1 MADGDVGKSIVEN
14 VLGKP
19 SAGKPDGDGPGEGA
33 KKAQRDRLLEAVLG
47 AGVAFWQ
54 DADGIAYATIPAGE
68 GMGQQR
74 YRVRSRRFALMVRDL
89 YGRANQRQVGGMG
102 LVIPGS
108 VSDTALAE
116 TLPALE
122 AIALRG
128 PVWEPDVRAC
138 RWQGAVWLD
147 LGGPD
152 WRLVRVRAGSWQMVD
167 GADLPLVRPDGLRSL
182 PVPTPGP
189 DRDAT
194 LDKLRRLLN
203 IAPDRPQDFKLVVAW
218 LVAALYPT
226 GPYPVLALDGEQG
239 SGKSTACR
247 MLRRLVDPN
256 KADLRAPPRSEDDLI
271 VAALSARVVALDNV
285 SFIEADT
292 ADALCRLAT
301 GAGLSKRRL
310 YSDGDEH
317 LVAAC
322 RPVLLNG
329 IPSLLAR
336 GDLAD
341 RALAITLP
349 AILDALRRP
358 EEAVWQDFEAAAPA
372 ILALLLDALATAL
385 AGLPGLKLDRLPR
398 MADFARLACAAAP
411 AFGWTAKDMLDAIE
425 GNRADAVEAVIE
437 ADPVAVA
444 VRGFMEG
451 QHGRLWEGTASV
463 LLGIVN
469 ERAPIE
475 QQRERTFP
483 KDAAR
488 LSTRL
493 RRLAPALR
501 RGGWDVALPTGG
513 GRDGRTIRIK
523 PVLAGQPRQAAAPDL
538 GADDAGGFI

>member
-1 MADGDVGKSIVEN
+1 MTATAKQGAALPNGVRVVEDG
-14 VLGKP
+14 
-19 SAGKPDGDGPGEGA
+19 GPNEGA
-33 KKAQRDRLLEAVLG
+33 KTAQRDRLLEAVLG
-47 AGVAFWQ
+47 AGLTFWR
-54 DADGIAYATIPAGE
+54 DPDGTAYATLPACDTS
-68 GMGQQR
+68 GQQR
-74 YRVRSRRFALMVRDL
+74 YAVRSRRFALVVRAL
-89 YGRANQRQVGGMG
+89 YGRANQRSVGGRG

-116 TLPALE
+116 ALPALE
-122 AIALRG
+122 AVALDG
-128 PVWEPDVRAC
+128 PVCEPDVRAC

-152 WRLVRVRAGSWQMVD
+152 WRLVRVRPGAWQVVD
-167 GADLPLVRPDGLRSL
+167 GADLPLIRPDGLRAL
-182 PVPTPGP
+182 PVPASGP
-189 DRDAT
+189 DRDDT
-194 LDKLRRLLN
+194 LGKLRRLVN

-271 VAALSARVVALDNV
+271 VAALSARVVAVDNV

-317 LVAAC
+317 LVAVC

-349 AILDALRRP
+349 AIPDAQRRP

-372 ILALLLDALATAL
+372 ILALLLDALARAL
-385 AGLPGLKLDRLPR
+385 ADLPGLQLPRLPR

-411 AFGWTAKDMLDAIE
+411 AFGWTADDMLAAIE

-444 VRGFMEG
+444 VRAFMEG
-451 QHGRLWEGTASV
+451 RNGQAWDGNATE
-463 LLGIVN
+463 LLVIVN
-469 ERAPIE
+469 ERAPME
-475 QQRERTFP
+475 QQRERGYP

-501 RGGWDVALPTGG
+501 RGGWDIALPTGG
-513 GRDGRTIRIK
+513 GRDGRTITIK
-523 PVLAGQPRQAAAPDL
+523 SMRAGRPREPVVPDPD
-538 GADDAGGFI
+538 ADEAGGFL